1 MDTGPFDLHSMLAE
15 LGTMAAAFA
24 LALPIGWDRWRSEET
39 RGAGLRTFPLVSVA
53 SCAFVIMGQA
63 ALGGAPEPMAR
74 VLYGIMTG
82 VGFIGGGAILKGEG
96 VVHGTATAASLWS
109 TGAIGAA
116 VGLQRYELAALLS
129 LMTFLTLHYV
139 KPARQPPPEG
149 H

>member
-1 MDTGPFDLHSMLAE
+1 VIFDWALFAREALA
-15 LGTMAAAFA
+15 LVVAYV
-24 LALPIGWDRWRSEET
+24 LALPIAWDRWRAHET
-39 RGAGLRTFPLVSVA
+39 RGAGLRTFPIVSVA
-53 SCAFVIMGQA
+53 SCAFLLMGES

-82 VGFIGGGAILKGEG
+82 VGFIGGGAILRGKGL
-96 VVHGTATAASLWS
+96 VHGTATAASLWS

-116 VGLQRYELAALLS
+116 VGLRRYELALLLS

-139 KPARQPPPEG
+139 RPARLPPPEG